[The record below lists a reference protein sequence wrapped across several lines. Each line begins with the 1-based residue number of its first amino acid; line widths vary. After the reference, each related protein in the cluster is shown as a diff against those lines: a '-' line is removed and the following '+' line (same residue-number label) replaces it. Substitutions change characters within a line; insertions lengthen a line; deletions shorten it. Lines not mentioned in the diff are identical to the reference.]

1 MIERIEWSVCSG
13 NCDLCSGSTA
23 LLYAVKLGNESIVRL
38 LLEHGADVN
47 AEMLDIPE
55 DELSLQHRAET
66 IQILHRAHRDLKRA
80 LCQLHTPNGDGAN
93 ADTTVDEC
101 NNLYYM

>member
-1 MIERIEWSVCSG
+1 MIERIEWSVCSR

-55 DELSLQHRAET
+55 DELSLKLRAEEN
-66 IQILHRAHRDLKRA
+66 QILHRVHRDLRRA

-93 ADTTVDEC
+93 AETVDEC
-101 NNLYYM
+101 NNVYYM